1 MLAKYEMDIFIV
13 RTKRMHS
20 LNIKEKKFLELQ
32 ITRARYTISVTYGR
46 MDERTNDPPIQVEL
60 HFAKVTQVK

>member
-1 MLAKYEMDIFIV
+1 
-13 RTKRMHS
+13 MHS

-32 ITRARYTISVTYGR
+32 ITRARHTKSVTYGQ